1 MKVLRNVLD
10 SELVF
15 NIFAIIII
23 IIIFLED
30 MS

>member
-1 MKVLRNVLD
+1 MKVLRNMQD
-10 SELVF
+10 AELVF

-23 IIIFLED
+23 INFLEV